1 MTAPEGGARP
11 GAIRPATTENVPG
24 SEASRIIAKLRDP
37 DALFTTS
44 EVAYLMSRAGRWG
57 YENRVDEENAAYP
70 PPKVYAFG
78 RWYDQALEREKA
90 DAETRRLVAEER
102 GR

>member
-1 MTAPEGGARP
+1 MTEEQLLIWA
-11 GAIRPATTENVPG
+11 
-24 SEASRIIAKLRDP
+24 D
-37 DALFTTS
+37 
-44 EVAYLMSRAGRWG
+44 AYLAG
-57 YENRVDEENAAYP
+57 YERGYEARVAEENGAYP
-70 PPKVYAFG
+70 EPRVFAFG

>member
-1 MTAPEGGARP
+1 MNAAEQ
-11 GAIRPATTENVPG
+11 
-24 SEASRIIAKLRDP
+24 IIAKLRDP

-57 YENRVDEENAAYP
+57 YENRVDEENGAYP
-70 PPKVYAFG
+70 EPKVVAFG

-90 DAETRRLVAEER
+90 DAETRQLVATER
-102 GR
+102 GE